1 MRKESSKPE
10 LRSEA
15 FSELRKQSHEQ
26 IERETAERVKANP
39 KPSEEEINAG
49 AFPEMLEPQ
58 VRDAIF
64 EMRKKGYATESSG
77 FGGKTGEV
85 QSMDG
90 YFEIDAKTEQALRDM
105 GVDVLRDQGFGPA
118 YSFIRFSPDKSDLG
132 TIKAKWDAVARLL
145 PDSGRQAEPSI
156 SGHAEE
162 FLTKYA
168 PERADVLKRITEL
181 REQHDKEQEQAS
193 AQRAADAEEAKSTR
207 LTREQEMKQADQAKI
222 DAIRESVG
230 LKPKE

>member
-1 MRKESSKPE
+1 MREIPKPE
-10 LRSEA
+10 ARAAA
-15 FSELRKQSHEQ
+15 FSELRKQSHAQ
-26 IERETAERVKANP
+26 IERETAERIKANP

-49 AFPEMLEPQ
+49 AFPEMLETQ

-90 YFEIDAKTEQALRDM
+90 YFEIDAETERALRDM
-105 GVDVLRDQGFGPA
+105 GVEVLRDQGFGPS
-118 YSFIRFSPDKSDLG
+118 YSFLRFSPDEPILEKM
-132 TIKAKWDAVARLL
+132 KAKWDAMARLL
-145 PDSGRQAEPSI
+145 PDPGRQAEPSV

-162 FLTKYA
+162 FLTKHA
-168 PERADVLKRITEL
+168 PERTDVLQRIAEL
-181 REQHDKEQEQAS
+181 RAQHDEEQEQAI
-193 AQRAADAEEAKSTR
+193 AQKTADTEETKSTR
-207 LTREQEMKQADQAKI
+207 LAREQEMKAVDQAKI

-230 LKPKE
+230 VKPKE